1 MRNSWANLALAI
13 RMLGWRIAIRP
24 LKALV
29 PLPRLVRLMH
39 KPPDARHRPSA
50 REARIVS
57 LSHRLC
63 RGRLRE
69 GSCLEQSLLA
79 YRFLSEAGAEPTLVV
94 AVRQGKSALEWHA
107 WVTRDRRPV
116 QETDESLSGYLPVL
130 IFGPHG
136 ALEWSSSTAQSLAN
150 VRL

>member
-1 MRNSWANLALAI
+1 MRNRGVDLLLAM
-13 RMLGWRIAIRP
+13 RMLGWRISIGP
-24 LKALV
+24 LKVLL

-39 KPPDARHRPSA
+39 KSTDARDRCAA
-50 REARIVS
+50 REVRIVS

-69 GSCLEQSLLA
+69 GSCLERSLLT

-94 AVRQGKSALEWHA
+94 AVRQGNDTLEWHA

-130 IFGPHG
+130 IFGPRG
-136 ALEWSSSTAQSLAN
+136 TLEWSSSMAGSLAN
-150 VRL
+150 ASL

>member
-1 MRNSWANLALAI
+1 
-13 RMLGWRIAIRP
+13 
-24 LKALV
+24 
-29 PLPRLVRLMH
+29 MH
-39 KPPDARHRPSA
+39 KSPQARDRRST

-57 LSHRLC
+57 LSDRLC

-69 GSCLEQSLLA
+69 GSCLERSLLA
-79 YRFLSEAGAEPTLVV
+79 YRFLSEAGAAPTLVV
-94 AVRQGKSALEWHA
+94 AVRQGSDMLEWHA

-116 QETDESLSGYLPVL
+116 QETDESLRGYLPVL

-136 ALEWSSSTAQSLAN
+136 ALEWSSSTAESLAD